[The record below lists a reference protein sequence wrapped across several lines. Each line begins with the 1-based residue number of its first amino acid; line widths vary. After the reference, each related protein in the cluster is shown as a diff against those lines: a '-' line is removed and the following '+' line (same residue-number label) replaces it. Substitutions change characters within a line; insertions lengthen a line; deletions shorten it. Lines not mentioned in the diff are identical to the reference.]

1 MTKIP
6 FYLQQL
12 ADFFARWR
20 AHGKLKYVD
29 KLERENREDLS
40 AGRKRRPPR
49 DHQQG
54 VAAKFQDD
62 LMYGDMH
69 GGNIL

>member
-1 MTKIP
+1 MRIP
-6 FYLQQL
+6 KWFYG
-12 ADFFARWR
+12 DIVARWR
-20 AHGKLKYVD
+20 AGRDLRYLE
-29 KLERENREDLS
+29 KLERENREDS
-40 AGRKRRPPR
+40 SPGRKRRPPK
-49 DHQQG
+49 DTQQG

>member
-1 MTKIP
+1 MRMPTWFNGNII
-6 FYLQQL
+6 
-12 ADFFARWR
+12 ARWR
-20 AHGKLKYVD
+20 AGRAIKYLD

-40 AGRKRRPPR
+40 AGRKHRPPK
-49 DHQQG
+49 DNQHG